1 MSAQKT
7 CHHANPRMERAY
19 MSLDNSPN
27 ATACPRCD
35 SLLQAGAYQ
44 GQSVQHCPSCA
55 GTLFAPAALGNAIEL
70 LSAEFFSKI
79 CPDTVLPELPTP
91 DGLLGCPLCLH
102 QMEHYGYMGSR
113 KVMLDGC
120 SLCNVVWV
128 VQVH

>member
-1 MSAQKT
+1 
-7 CHHANPRMERAY
+7 

-113 KVMLDGC
+113 KVMLDSC